1 MLTRSWEGIMKRVFT
16 HFEENDLKEF
26 EPEAKVGIIAT
37 VDPEGLPHITLITSL
52 QAKSVDR
59 LIWGQFCEGLSKQ
72 HVKTNPK
79 TGFLIMTMDRSLWR
93 GKARWTHETQ
103 HGEDY
108 DMLNLKPMFRYNAYT
123 GIYTVHYMDLVE
135 TYGRENLPLVRIT
148 CASILTRIAK
158 SVSLTGR
165 PDRILNPW
173 TEKLFNRLDT
183 VKFLS
188 YVGSDGFPA
197 LIPLIPCQASD
208 SRRLAF
214 SPVAYSSE
222 LKALEKGMHIA
233 IFGLTLDMEDVLVR
247 GVFTGYDKFRGIT
260 LGCAD
265 IDWVYNSMPPKQG
278 RIYPQEG
285 MKPVTS
291 F

>member
-1 MLTRSWEGIMKRVFT
+1 MKRIFT
-16 HFEENDLKEF
+16 RFEENDLKEF

-37 VDPEGLPHITLITSL
+37 VNPEGLPHITLITSL

-59 LIWGQFCEGLSKQ
+59 LTFGQFCEGLSKQ

-108 DMLNLKPMFRYNAYT
+108 DMFNSKPMFRYNAYT
-123 GIYTVHYMDLVE
+123 RLHTIHYMDLVE
-135 TYGRENLPLVRIT
+135 TYGREKLLLVRIT
-148 CASILTRIAK
+148 CASLLTKIAK
-158 SVSLTGR
+158 SASLTGQSER
-165 PDRILNPW
+165 VLNPW
-173 TEKLFNRLDT
+173 TEDLFNRLDI

-188 YVGSDGFPA
+188 YVGPDGFPA
-197 LIPLIPCQASD
+197 LIPLIQCQASD
-208 SRRLAF
+208 SGRLAF
-214 SPVAYSSE
+214 SPAAYSSE
-222 LKALEKGMHIA
+222 LKALKKGMHIA

-247 GVFTGYDKFRGIT
+247 GVFTGYDRCRGVR
-260 LGCAD
+260 LGCID

-278 RIYPQEG
+278 RIYPSEE